1 MPLLR
6 FMVLYKEISVFR
18 NNDPTNVSCKF
29 LSFFFDNF
37 SDCRYSSH
45 PTLFREDGFFFI
57 CHNDRYVAT
66 AFAWQ
71 EEPHSSEGRLH
82 WLAVMPEYQR
92 QGLGRALALCVLR
105 YHKEHG
111 KTSVFL
117 KTEPY
122 REAAIKL
129 YKDIGFVLCDDQ
141 GNKTQGM

>member
-1 MPLLR
+1 MEIVREAFGDFVSDWKTER
-6 FMVLYKEISVFR
+6 FVK
-18 NNDPTNVSCKF
+18 
-29 LSFFFDNF
+29 
-37 SDCRYSSH
+37 RYSSH

-129 YKDIGFVLCDDQ
+129 YKDIGFVMCDDQ
-141 GNKTQGM
+141 GNKTQAM